1 MKKLYFVFTVLL
13 LACSCKTLET
23 AGGNYFRLASVVM
36 QETGKSPCAL
46 FTSPVYTADSRTG
59 NALLE
64 SFYDAHNKMTV
75 RFMYALPLFV
85 YVYND
90 EVAKCRIKLNA
101 DGHWI
106 LLIRNIRKGFHIGI

>member
-13 LACSCKTLET
+13 LACSCKTLAPSGDTET

-64 SFYDAHNKMTV
+64 SFYDTPN
-75 RFMYALPLFV
+75 
-85 YVYND
+85 
-90 EVAKCRIKLNA
+90 
-101 DGHWI
+101 
-106 LLIRNIRKGFHIGI
+106 